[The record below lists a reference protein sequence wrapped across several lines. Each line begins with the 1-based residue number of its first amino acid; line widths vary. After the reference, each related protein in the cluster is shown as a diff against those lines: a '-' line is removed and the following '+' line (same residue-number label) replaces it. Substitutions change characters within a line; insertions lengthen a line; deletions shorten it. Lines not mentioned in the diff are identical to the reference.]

1 MCVHIH
7 VWSVLWY
14 ISCHAD
20 MFLSKRCGGFEP
32 HGVPDLVARAL
43 YASTYMYVCMWSVL
57 AQVPNK

>member
-32 HGVPDLVARAL
+32 HGVPDLVC
-43 YASTYMYVCMWSVL
+43 TCFICEHIHVCMWSVL